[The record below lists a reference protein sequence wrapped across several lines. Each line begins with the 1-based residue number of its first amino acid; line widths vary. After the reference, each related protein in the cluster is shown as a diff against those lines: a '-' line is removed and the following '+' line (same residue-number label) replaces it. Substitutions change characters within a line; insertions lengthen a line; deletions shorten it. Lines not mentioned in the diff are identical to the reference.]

1 MWMML
6 RKFIN
11 QIAGNQNTEAVNLNL
26 LTWRQIICD
35 WAMTFI
41 QFSAV
46 FNNQE
51 IFLRAWGTTLH
62 ATAV

>member
-6 RKFIN
+6 CKFIN
-11 QIAGNQNTEAVNLNL
+11 QMAGNQNTEAVNLNFNMWL
-26 LTWRQIICD
+26 SDDFYKEEGNFT
-35 WAMTFI
+35 

-51 IFLRAWGTTLH
+51 IFPRA
-62 ATAV
+62 